1 MSGFL
6 KAGSGKREVGL
17 KLNLWAGFG
26 MGGERD
32 WSRDSQ
38 HVQLLSIKILN

>member
-26 MGGERD
+26 MGGKETGAEIPNTYNYY
-32 WSRDSQ
+32 
-38 HVQLLSIKILN
+38 QLKF

>member
-17 KLNLWAGFG
+17 KLNLWAGFE
-26 MGGERD
+26 MGGKRLEQRFPT
-32 WSRDSQ
+32 RTTT
-38 HVQLLSIKILN
+38 IN